1 MAVAGLTHSQLAT
14 KLVVEGSLA
23 NIAGNVQ
30 GKLPIEPVILTE
42 LERADIK
49 LSQGGTTLFY
59 PLPPTGVFFDMHGPR
74 ASIWFVDADY
84 NRALETLDAAM
95 KKAFPRTKQLKDGSS
110 PTERDVRTRSYE
122 VDFGN
127 GRLALVDVQYVGG
140 AAATPKRF
148 IVNVTAQARKG

>member
-1 MAVAGLTHSQLAT
+1 MAAAGLTHSQLAT

-30 GKLPIEPVILTE
+30 GKLPIEPVILTD

-49 LSQGGTTLFY
+49 LAQGGTTLFY

-74 ASIWFVDADY
+74 ASIWFLDADY
-84 NRALETLDAAM
+84 NKALESLDAAM
-95 KKAFPRTKQLKDGSS
+95 KKAFPKTRQLKDGSS
-110 PTERDVRTRSYE
+110 PTERDVRLRSYE

-127 GRLALVDVQYVGG
+127 GRLALVELEYVSGG
-140 AAATPKRF
+140 AAAKRF
-148 IVNVTAQARKG
+148 IARITAQARKG